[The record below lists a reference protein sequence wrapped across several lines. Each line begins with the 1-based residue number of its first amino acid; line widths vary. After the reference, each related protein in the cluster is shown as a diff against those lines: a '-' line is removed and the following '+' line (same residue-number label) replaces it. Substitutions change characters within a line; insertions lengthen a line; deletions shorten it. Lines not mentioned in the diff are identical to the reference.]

1 MGLKIK
7 NVMEELVFD
16 KQEDIMKEA
25 GCCICEQCKLD
36 VAAYVLNRIPPKYV
50 VTEKGELITK
60 SLQFDREFKM
70 RLLILISEG
79 AKIVKENP
87 RHNKE

>member
-16 KQEDIMKEA
+16 RQEGIMKEA
-25 GCCICEQCKLD
+25 GCCTCDKCKLD

-60 SLQFDREFKM
+60 SLQFDREFKVK
-70 RLLILISEG
+70 LLILISEG
-79 AKIVKENP
+79 ARIVKESP
-87 RHNKE
+87 RH